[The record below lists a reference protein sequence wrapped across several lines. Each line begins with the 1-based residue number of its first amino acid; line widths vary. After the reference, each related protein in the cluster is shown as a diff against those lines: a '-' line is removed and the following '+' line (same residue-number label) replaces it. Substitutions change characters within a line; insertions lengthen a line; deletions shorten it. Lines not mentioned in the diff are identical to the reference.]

1 MTIEQVEIQ
10 LIASV
15 VAAACALPG
24 VFLILRRTA
33 MMSDAISHTVLL
45 GIVGGFLIVG
55 TLDHPLLIIGAAV
68 VGVLTVSLVELLSNT
83 KLVKEDAA
91 IGLVFPALFSIGV
104 LLVSLHLGDQH
115 FHADCIVDGNIQA
128 ASAYRLRVGDV
139 VLGPKVLY
147 AGLVALALLLAFIV
161 TFFKELKVMAFDPGL
176 AALMGFRPRTLHLV
190 WLVLVSLTLVVAFQ
204 VAGPVLAV
212 ALMITPPAAASLLT
226 DRLDRMFVFSAL
238 IALAACIPGFFLA
251 WELGVPAGGPIA
263 SMVGAIFLL
272 VFLFAPKH
280 GLVARV
286 LHQKEQR
293 WRLYEQLLLLELSRG
308 EEADPTSQ
316 KTLDSIRAS
325 FPDSAH
331 FDEVLRRAEVSGCV
345 TRRGSLLSATARG
358 LERLP
363 N

>member
-1 MTIEQVEIQ
+1 MSA
-10 LIASV
+10 IAIGGLAIACVTALLCSLAGVLLV
-15 VAAACALPG
+15 VNRESLVTEALSHAIVPG
-24 VFLILRRTA
+24 VVIAFLVTPDF
-33 MMSDAISHTVLL
+33 SSPT
-45 GIVGGFLIVG
+45 LIVG
-55 TLDHPLLIIGAAV
+55 AALMGVVMILLVQLI
-68 VGVLTVSLVELLSNT
+68 ERT
-83 KLVKEDAA
+83 KLVGGDAPLG
-91 IGLVFPALFSIGV
+91 IVFPALFSIGV